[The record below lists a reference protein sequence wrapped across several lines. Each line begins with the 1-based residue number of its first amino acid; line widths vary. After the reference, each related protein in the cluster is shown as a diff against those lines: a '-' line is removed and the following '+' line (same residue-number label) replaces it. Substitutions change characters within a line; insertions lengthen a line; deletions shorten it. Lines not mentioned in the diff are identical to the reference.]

1 MTPSTMPT
9 CARIIPAYAGQIYP
23 FLYLLLFL
31 WDHPRIRGTN
41 EKFTFRSSAMSGSSP
56 HTRDKLF
63 ADISCQLHIRIIPAY
78 AGQILRQFYSGT
90 PFMDHPR
97 IRGTNPRPE
106 TGKMLLSGSSPHT
119 RDKFHA
125 VPLAVLGVGII
136 PAYAGQILLLWD
148 CLFYQRD
155 HPRIRGTNVKLS
167 RQLTPL
173 VGSSP
178 HTRDKSKPVL

>member
-1 MTPSTMPT
+1 MTSTMPT

-97 IRGTNPRPE
+97 IRGTNDLQKAKE
-106 TGKMLLSGSSPHT
+106 EKTLGSSPHT
-119 RDKFHA
+119 RDKFSSK
-125 VPLAVLGVGII
+125 LISLFLFRII
-136 PAYAGQILLLWD
+136 PAYAGQMLSFSTSRMD
-148 CLFYQRD
+148 GRD
-155 HPRIRGTNVKLS
+155 HPRIRGTNLMS
-167 RQLTPL
+167 RS
-173 VGSSP
+173 VYFNGEGSSP
-178 HTRDKSKPVL
+178 HTRDKYLEIP